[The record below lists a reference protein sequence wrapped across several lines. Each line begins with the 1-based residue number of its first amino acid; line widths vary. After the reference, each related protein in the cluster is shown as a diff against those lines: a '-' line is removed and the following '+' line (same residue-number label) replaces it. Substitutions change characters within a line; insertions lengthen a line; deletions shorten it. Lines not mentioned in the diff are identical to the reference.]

1 MSQRI
6 LRPVAFMA
14 GKFLQ
19 ALVRTL
25 DARLAD
31 YADDTDVTTERFTQ
45 PALYLFWHE
54 NILLPFVTRS
64 RFGMTLLVS
73 QHRDA
78 NWLGWMARDFAYHT
92 VRGSSTKGGLKAIL
106 QYRKEHQSSSLV
118 VTPDGPKGPRR
129 VLAPGSIQ
137 LSSLLQVPIIPVG
150 IGYDRPYRAPTWD
163 RFALPKPGSRA
174 RMILGPRLSIP
185 RKLDE
190 QGVEEHRHW
199 VEQAIH
205 RLTYEAECWAQD
217 GRPRQRERS
226 LHAALQGSSV
236 AVGTLGPSSSP

>member
-1 MSQRI
+1 MNKKI
-6 LRPVAFMA
+6 LRPVAFLV
-14 GKFLQ
+14 GSLIKGI
-19 ALVRTL
+19 VRTL
-25 DARLAD
+25 DARVAD
-31 YADDTDVTTERFTQ
+31 YSQDVDVTTDQFTT
-45 PALYLFWHE
+45 PAVYLFWHE

-64 RFGMTLLVS
+64 RSGMTLLVS

-78 NWLGWMARDFAYHT
+78 NWLGWLAQDFGFHT

-106 QYRKEHQSSSLV
+106 QYRKEHQNSSLV

-129 VLAPGSIQ
+129 VMAPGCIQ

-150 IGYDRPYRAPTWD
+150 VGYDKPYRASTWD
-163 RFALPKPGSRA
+163 RFAIPRPGSRA
-174 RMILGPRLSIP
+174 RLILGSRMTIP

-190 QGVEEHRHW
+190 AGVEEHRKW
-199 VEQAIH
+199 VENAIH

-226 LHAALQGSSV
+226 LHAALQGTSACVTS
-236 AVGTLGPSSSP
+236 LGIE

>member
-1 MSQRI
+1 
-6 LRPVAFMA
+6 MA

-106 QYRKEHQSSSLV
+106 QYRKEHQNSSLV
-118 VTPDGPKGPRR
+118 VTPDGTYSQGAMFTMDLGNEAYTAWPQNVAGDALTAWSLKDCEVVGDILESIMAFCQLAAEWHTPAAGLKGMDFVTVP
-129 VLAPGSIQ
+129 VAY
-137 LSSLLQVPIIPVG
+137 QVWQYIE
-150 IGYDRPYRAPTWD
+150 A
-163 RFALPKPGSRA
+163 
-174 RMILGPRLSIP
+174 
-185 RKLDE
+185 
-190 QGVEEHRHW
+190 GV
-199 VEQAIH
+199 
-205 RLTYEAECWAQD
+205 
-217 GRPRQRERS
+217 
-226 LHAALQGSSV
+226 
-236 AVGTLGPSSSP
+236 

>member
-1 MSQRI
+1 MNKKI
-6 LRPVAFMA
+6 LRPVAFLV
-14 GKFLQ
+14 GSLIKGI
-19 ALVRTL
+19 VRTL
-25 DARLAD
+25 DARVAD
-31 YADDTDVTTERFTQ
+31 YSQDVDVTTDQFTT
-45 PALYLFWHE
+45 PAVYLFWHE

-64 RFGMTLLVS
+64 RSGMTLLVS

-78 NWLGWMARDFAYHT
+78 NWLGWLAQDFGFHT

-106 QYRKEHQSSSLV
+106 QYRKEHQNSSLV

-129 VLAPGSIQ
+129 VMAPGCIQ

-150 IGYDRPYRAPTWD
+150 VGYDKPYRASTWD
-163 RFALPKPGSRA
+163 RFAIPLPGSRA
-174 RMILGPRLSIP
+174 RLILGSRMTVP

-190 QGVEEHRHW
+190 AGVEEHRKW
-199 VEQAIH
+199 VENAIH

-226 LHAALQGSSV
+226 LHAALQGTSACVTS
-236 AVGTLGPSSSP
+236 LGIE